1 MIRFLRNLPRRLR
14 KDDGG
19 LALLEFAL
27 ALPVILFAGGY
38 GIEISHYALV
48 QLNISQFAL
57 NLADNASRVGVVS
70 SNGVSTL
77 RETDINDVLQA
88 TKLQGDPIKLTTYGR
103 ITLSS
108 LENVAQDYDKT
119 TTQRIHWQRCIGV
132 KSGAGYDSSYGATAT
147 AANLVTEGNAAPD
160 GYTASADDK
169 YAGVATAT
177 GMGDTGA
184 KVMAPADTGVMF
196 VEINYDY
203 QPFFGTLFIAP
214 SKIHYIASFV
224 VRDNRDF
231 TQISNPSPAATASTC
246 NLYNAGPT
254 TINKY

>member
-1 MIRFLRNLPRRLR
+1 MIRSLCRRAGKLR
-14 KDDGG
+14 KDEGG

-27 ALPVILFAGGY
+27 ALPVVLFCGGY
-38 GIEISHYALV
+38 GIEISNYALV
-48 QLNISQFAL
+48 QLNISQYAL

-88 TKLQGDPIKLTTYGR
+88 TKIQGDSINLTTYGR

-119 TTQRIHWQRCIGV
+119 TTQRIHWQRCIGL
-132 KSGAGYDSSYGATAT
+132 KSGSGYDSSYGTALTT
-147 AANLVTEGNAAPD
+147 AGAAAPD
-160 GYTASADDK
+160 NYTASANDQ
-169 YAGVATAT
+169 YAGVATPG
-177 GMGDTGA
+177 GMGDAGSQVT
-184 KVMAPADTGVMF
+184 APADTGVMF

-231 TQISNPSPAATASTC
+231 TQITNPAPTATASTC
-246 NLYNAGPT
+246 NLYTAGPA